1 MFYETAT
8 NQHGMKY
15 DPFKA
20 LVVPRPIGWVS
31 TISDEGHV
39 DTGATRPIARLG
51 YMEYGV
57 INPKNVFTINRPEVD
72 ADGKVANARPEGVWD
87 GQYR

>member
-51 YMEYGV
+51 YMDYAVVKQAFE
-57 INPKNVFTINRPEVD
+57 IKRPSWPLVRERESSE
-72 ADGKVANARPEGVWD
+72 AA
-87 GQYR
+87 

>member
-51 YMEYGV
+51 WA
-57 INPKNVFTINRPEVD
+57 IPLITRK
-72 ADGKVANARPEGVWD
+72 ARDRNGMD
-87 GQYR
+87 RDSA

>member
-51 YMEYGV
+51 WAIPLITLSVGSV
-57 INPKNVFTINRPEVD
+57 GWR
-72 ADGKVANARPEGVWD
+72 
-87 GQYR
+87 

>member
-31 TISDEGHV
+31 TISDEGIV
-39 DTGATRPIARLG
+39 NIAP
-51 YMEYGV
+51 YS
-57 INPKNVFTINRPEVD
+57 FF
-72 ADGKVANARPEGVWD
+72 NAVSDKPPYEARIA
-87 GQYR
+87 